1 MSKPI
6 LSLHARLSNF
16 VDWIAP
22 NPTTRDEIKTRAD
35 NVRRAIRAKAEAD
48 KLTIQSTPL
57 SGSFATKT
65 GLRRHM
71 RGASEVEGQDVD
83 LPFVVSPK
91 TKDEEQL
98 SVLLPRFERYAAQA
112 YPDTERETTKSSVR
126 LKFADKVNFDIVPMF
141 STVDPEYQ
149 ILVRQDGER
158 RETSVRQHVAF
169 IRSRNDK
176 SNVIPGRVKFNEMVR
191 LLKWWRCFRQDG
203 ARTITEIPSFLMNL
217 LAAHAFDTQ
226 QLGDKYGES
235 VADWFGFSAR
245 VVRNRSSIVFHPS
258 GSIGSSTWMVQDPV
272 NANNNAADKWSGVM
286 CDELADWLEESRDQM
301 YEAIVSFTDRRET
314 DGMNALARVFGSP
327 ILHHSESKP

>member
-6 LSLHARLSNF
+6 LSLHTRLSNF

-22 NPTTRDEIKTRAD
+22 NPTTRDEITTRAD
-35 NVRRAIRAKAEAD
+35 NVRKAIRTRAEAD
-48 KLTIQSTPL
+48 KLTIQSTPR

-98 SVLLPRFERYAAQA
+98 SVLLPRFEKYAAQA

-141 STVDPEYQ
+141 STANPERQ

-158 RETSVRQHVAF
+158 RETSVQQHVEF

-176 SNVIPGRVKFNEMVR
+176 SNAIAGRVKFNEMVR

-203 ARTITEIPSFLMNL
+203 ARTITEVPSFLVNL
-217 LAAHAFDTQ
+217 LAAHSFDTRQ
-226 QLGDKYGES
+226 VGDNYGETIT
-235 VADWFGFSAR
+235 DWFGFLAR
-245 VVRNRSSIVFHPS
+245 VVRKRSPVVFVPS
-258 GSIGSSTWMVQDPV
+258 TSTGSPIWRVQDPV
-272 NANNNAADKWSGVM
+272 NAINNVADKWSGVM
-286 CDELADWLEESRDQM
+286 CDELADWFDESRDLM
-301 YEAIVSFTDRRET
+301 YEALVSFNDRRET
-314 DGMNALARVFGSP
+314 DGMEALARVFGNP
-327 ILHHSESKP
+327 ILHHSESKA